1 MTKRHSAKSKPQD
14 PHREREAQKYENP
27 IPSREFIMDVIK
39 TSGCPMSFDELT
51 RQLQLESGQCQALSR
66 RVKAMTR
73 DGQLVRNRRG
83 GLCLVNKQDLTAGR
97 VIGHADGFGFLK
109 PDAGGEDLFL
119 GPREMRK
126 VWHGDRVVVQVSGY
140 DRRGRLEGAI
150 IEVLERAVQHLV
162 GRLHTERGIVS
173 LIPDNKRIAHQVLI
187 QPDQLNQAKDDQ
199 VVVVEI
205 IEHPHEWR
213 QPIGRVTEIL
223 GDHMAPGMETDVA
236 IRSHD
241 IPVEWPQD
249 VLDEIAGLE
258 PEVPEAAKQDRK
270 DIRHLPLVTI
280 DGEDARDFDD
290 AVHCKRTPK
299 GWRLLVAIADVSAYV
314 APDSALDKEAYNRS
328 TSVYFPDRVVPML
341 PEILSNGLCSLNP
354 QVDRLCMVAELY
366 FDAQGDMFRSRF
378 YAGVMHSKAR
388 LTYDQVEAML
398 SGTDPASC
406 EQYAELLPDLHE
418 LYALYQVLRAAR
430 AKRGTID
437 FDTHETRFQFD
448 EHGKVAG
455 IAPQARHDAHRMIEE
470 CMLAANIAAAR
481 YLLRKKQPALY
492 RIHERPGV
500 EKLTD
505 LAGFLRELGLE
516 LSGGL
521 EPTAQDYADL
531 MERTQHRL
539 DFHVIQVVLLRSMMQ
554 AVYSSDNIGHFGL
567 AFDAYAHFTSPI
579 RRYPDLVVHRAIRHL
594 LLGGKP
600 KDFIYSAH
608 DVAAMGDHC
617 SSLERRADEASRDA
631 ADALKCEFML
641 DKVGNVFSGV
651 ISGVNAFGLFVELD
665 DIYISGLI
673 HVTALD
679 KDYFHFD
686 PVGHRLTGERTGK
699 VYRLGDLIKVQLAA
713 VNMDERKI
721 DFLLAE
727 GKRQKNAKKKKHG
740 G

>member
-1 MTKRHSAKSKPQD
+1 
-14 PHREREAQKYENP
+14 
-27 IPSREFIMDVIK
+27 
-39 TSGCPMSFDELT
+39 MSFDELT
-51 RQLQLESGQCQALSR
+51 RQLQLESDQCQALSR

-83 GLCLVNKQDLTAGR
+83 GLCLVNKQDLIAGR

-140 DRRGRLEGAI
+140 DRRGRLEGAV

-173 LIPDNKRIAHQVLI
+173 LVPDNKRIAHQVLI

-631 ADALKCEFML
+631 ADTLKCEFML

-699 VYRLGDLIKVQLAA
+699 VYRLGDPIKVQLAA